1 LKANRLG
8 SIQNAYGIV
17 LRKQVEQYVVLER
30 GSDTSIFPVT
40 RNIPNLLT
48 LLRMC
53 AAPVLILFL
62 MDRNYG
68 VGALIFLIAGITDAL
83 DGWFAKRFDCITRLG
98 TVLDP
103 IADKMLII
111 TAYIVLALLGDI
123 SLWLVLIVGFRDL
136 GIVGGYLILQTIHD
150 EMPPHP
156 SLLSKLNTFAQI
168 TFVLTVMTH
177 KMGWVLLSDLVDVL
191 LWLVA
196 VTTLVS
202 GFHYIYLWFIR
213 GGTAES

>member
-1 LKANRLG
+1 MH
-8 SIQNAYGIV
+8 NAYGIV
-17 LRKQVEQYVVLER
+17 LREQAEQNAVLDR
-30 GSDTSIFPVT
+30 GSDTFVFRVT

-68 VGALIFLIAGITDAL
+68 VGTLLFLVAGITDAL
-83 DGWFAKRFDCITRLG
+83 DGWFAKRFDCVTRLG
-98 TVLDP
+98 TILDP

-123 SLWLVLIVGFRDL
+123 PLWVVLIVSFRDL

-150 EMPPHP
+150 EMPPQP
-156 SLLSKLNTFAQI
+156 SLLSKLNTLAQI
-168 TFVLTVMTH
+168 TFVLTVMTNEID
-177 KMGWVLLSDLVDVL
+177 WVPLSSMVDIF

-202 GFHYIYLWFIR
+202 GFHYIYRWFIR
-213 GGTAES
+213 GGNAES

>member
-1 LKANRLG
+1 MHR
-8 SIQNAYGIV
+8 AYGIV
-17 LRKQVEQYVVLER
+17 LRGQAVQYAVLDR
-30 GSDTSIFPVT
+30 GSDTFVFPVT

-68 VGALIFLIAGITDAL
+68 LAALLFLVAGITDAL
-83 DGWFAKRFDCITRLG
+83 DGWFAKRFNCVTRLG
-98 TVLDP
+98 TILDP

-123 SLWLVLIVGFRDL
+123 PLWLVLIVGFRDL

-150 EMPPHP
+150 EMPPQP
-156 SLLSKLNTFAQI
+156 SLLSKLNTLAQI
-168 TFVLTVMTH
+168 TFVLTVMTN
-177 KMGWVLLSDLVDVL
+177 KMGWVPLSDLVDVL

-202 GFHYIYLWFIR
+202 GFHYIYRWFIR
-213 GGTAES
+213 GGTVES

>member
-1 LKANRLG
+1 MR
-8 SIQNAYGIV
+8 NAYGIV
-17 LRKQVEQYVVLER
+17 LREQAEQNAVLDR
-30 GSDTSIFPVT
+30 GSDTFVFPLT

-62 MDRNYG
+62 MERNYG
-68 VGALIFLIAGITDAL
+68 VAAFLFLVAGITDAL
-83 DGWFAKRFDCITRLG
+83 DGWFAERFDCVTRLG
-98 TVLDP
+98 TILDP

-123 SLWLVLIVGFRDL
+123 PLWLMLIVGFRDL

-150 EMPPHP
+150 EMPPQP
-156 SLLSKLNTFAQI
+156 SLLSKLNTLAQI
-168 TFVLTVMTH
+168 TFVLIVMIN
-177 KMGWVLLSDLVDVL
+177 KIGWITLSDVVNVL

-196 VTTLVS
+196 FTTLVS
-202 GFHYIYLWFIR
+202 GFHYIYRWFIHSD
-213 GGTAES
+213 TAES

>member
-1 LKANRLG
+1 MH
-8 SIQNAYGIV
+8 NAYGIV
-17 LRKQVEQYVVLER
+17 LSEQASQNTVLDR
-30 GSDTSIFPVT
+30 GSDTFVFPVT

-68 VGALIFLIAGITDAL
+68 VGTLLFLVAGITDAL
-83 DGWFAKRFDCITRLG
+83 DGWFAKRFDCVTRLG
-98 TVLDP
+98 TILDP

-123 SLWLVLIVGFRDL
+123 PLWVVLIVSFRDL

-150 EMPPHP
+150 EMPPQP
-156 SLLSKLNTFAQI
+156 SLLSKLNTLAQI
-168 TFVLTVMTH
+168 TFVLTVMTN
-177 KMGWVLLSDLVDVL
+177 KMGLVPLPGVVDVL

-196 VTTLVS
+196 ATTLVS
-202 GFHYIYLWFIR
+202 GFHYIYRWFIR
-213 GGTAES
+213 GGTVES

>member
-1 LKANRLG
+1 MG
-8 SIQNAYGIV
+8 SVQNAYGIV
-17 LRKQVEQYVVLER
+17 LREQAGQNAVLDR
-30 GSDTSIFPVT
+30 GSDTLVFPVT

-68 VGALIFLIAGITDAL
+68 VGTLLFLVAGITDAL
-83 DGWFAKRFDCITRLG
+83 DGWFAKRFDCVTRLG
-98 TVLDP
+98 TILDP

-123 SLWLVLIVGFRDL
+123 PLWVVLIVSFRDL

-150 EMPPHP
+150 EMPPQP
-156 SLLSKLNTFAQI
+156 SLLSKLNTLAQI
-168 TFVLTVMTH
+168 TFVLTVMTN
-177 KMGWVLLSDLVDVL
+177 KMGLVPLQGVVDVL

-196 VTTLVS
+196 ATTLVS
-202 GFHYIYLWFIR
+202 GFHYIYRWFIR
-213 GGTAES
+213 GGTVES

>member
-1 LKANRLG
+1 MR
-8 SIQNAYGIV
+8 NAYGIV
-17 LRKQVEQYVVLER
+17 LREQAEQNPVLDR
-30 GSDTSIFPVT
+30 GSDTFVFPVT

-53 AAPVLILFL
+53 VAPVLILFL

-68 VGALIFLIAGITDAL
+68 VGTLLFLVAGITDAL
-83 DGWFAKRFDCITRLG
+83 DGWFAKRFDCVTRLG
-98 TVLDP
+98 TILDP

-123 SLWLVLIVGFRDL
+123 PLWVVLIVSFRDL

-150 EMPPHP
+150 EMPPQP
-156 SLLSKLNTFAQI
+156 SLLSKLNTLAQI
-168 TFVLTVMTH
+168 TFVLTVMTN
-177 KMGWVLLSDLVDVL
+177 KMGLVPLPGVVDVL

-196 VTTLVS
+196 ATTLVS
-202 GFHYIYLWFIR
+202 GFHYIYRWFIR
-213 GGTAES
+213 GGTVES

>member
-1 LKANRLG
+1 
-8 SIQNAYGIV
+8 
-17 LRKQVEQYVVLER
+17 
-30 GSDTSIFPVT
+30 
-40 RNIPNLLT
+40 LLT

-68 VGALIFLIAGITDAL
+68 VGTLLFLVAGITDAL
-83 DGWFAKRFDCITRLG
+83 DGWFAKRFDCVTRLG
-98 TVLDP
+98 TILDP

-123 SLWLVLIVGFRDL
+123 PLWVVLIVSFRDL

-150 EMPPHP
+150 EMPPQP
-156 SLLSKLNTFAQI
+156 SLLSKLNTLAQI
-168 TFVLTVMTH
+168 TFVLTVMTN
-177 KMGWVLLSDLVDVL
+177 KMGLVPLSGVVDVL

-202 GFHYIYLWFIR
+202 GFHYIYRWFIR
-213 GGTAES
+213 GGTVES